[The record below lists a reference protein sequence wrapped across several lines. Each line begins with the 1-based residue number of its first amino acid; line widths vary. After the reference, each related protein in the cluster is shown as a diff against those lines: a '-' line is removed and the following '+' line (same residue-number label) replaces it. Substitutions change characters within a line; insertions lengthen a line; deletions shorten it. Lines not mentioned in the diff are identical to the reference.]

1 MAKIVVNDELMKKLN
16 NARQDCNGKTMT
28 TNELKVVLKQI
39 GLPTSP
45 TFISN
50 MTKGVNPPL
59 RKCLNLYKFNDKPI
73 HQDMMKLIVKTYER
87 IVTAPKPSKMTIVQS
102 TIVQSKDE
110 IAAAITLLKAH
121 GYKIGKPNVTYEW
134 L

>member
-1 MAKIVVNDELMKKLN
+1 MAKIKINDELMKKLN
-16 NARQDCNGKTMT
+16 HAREDYDGKLMSLE
-28 TNELKVVLKQI
+28 ELKKAIKQI

-50 MTKGVNPPL
+50 MMKGINPPL
-59 RKCLNLYKFNDKPI
+59 SKWGKNYKFNDKPI
-73 HQDMMKLIVKTYER
+73 HIEMMKLIVKKYED
-87 IVTAPKPSKMTIVQS
+87 IVTAPKSSAKPVKTSKT
-102 TIVQSKDE
+102 DE

>member
-1 MAKIVVNDELMKKLN
+1 MAKIVVNDELMRKLN
-16 NARQDCNGKTMT
+16 RAREYYDGKLLSLD
-28 TNELKVVLKQI
+28 ELKRTLKQI
-39 GLPTSP
+39 GLPASP

-50 MTKGVNPPL
+50 MTKGINPPL
-59 RKCLNLYKFNDKPI
+59 SKWEKNYKFNDKPI

-87 IVTAPKPSKMTIVQS
+87 IVTAPKSSKT
-102 TIVQSKDE
+102 TTTQSKDE

-121 GYKIGKPNVTYEW
+121 GYKVGKPNVTYEW